1 MNTYLEETEM
11 RMLEAIET
19 LEKRLVTIRAG
30 RANPAMLNGIKVE
43 YYGVPTPLNQVAN
56 ITVPEAREL
65 MIKPFDKTI
74 IKDIEHAINEANL
87 GIAPSNNGEV
97 VILTIPQMTEDTRR
111 TYVKQAST
119 MGEDAKVALRNV
131 RQDVLNDIKKDET
144 LTEDQQ
150 KGLQEDV
157 QELIN
162 KFNKKVEETV
172 KAKTDE
178 LMSV

>member
-1 MNTYLEETEM
+1 
-11 RMLEAIET
+11 
-19 LEKRLVTIRAG
+19 
-30 RANPAMLNGIKVE
+30 
-43 YYGVPTPLNQVAN
+43 
-56 ITVPEAREL
+56 
-65 MIKPFDKTI
+65 
-74 IKDIEHAINEANL
+74 
-87 GIAPSNNGEV
+87 
-97 VILTIPQMTEDTRR
+97 MTEDTRR

>member
-1 MNTYLEETEM
+1 MNYLEETEM
-11 RMLEAIET
+11 RMLDAIEN

-30 RANPAMLNGIKVE
+30 RANPSMLSGVKVE
-43 YYGVPTPLNQVAN
+43 YYGVQTPLNQIAN
-56 ITVPEAREL
+56 ITVPEARQL
-65 MIKPFDKTI
+65 MVKPFDKSI

-97 VILTIPQMTEDTRR
+97 IILTIPQLTEDTRKG
-111 TYVKQAST
+111 YVKQASG
-119 MGEDAKVALRNV
+119 MGEDAKVQLRNI
-131 RQDVLNDIKKDET
+131 RQDVLNAVKKDET
-144 LTEDQQ
+144 LTEDQE

-172 KAKTDE
+172 KVKTDE